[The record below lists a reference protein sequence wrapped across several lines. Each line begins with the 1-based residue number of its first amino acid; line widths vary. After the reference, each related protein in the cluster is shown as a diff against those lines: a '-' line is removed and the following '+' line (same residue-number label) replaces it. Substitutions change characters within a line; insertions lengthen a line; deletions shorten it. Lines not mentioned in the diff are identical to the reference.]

1 MTASA
6 TGDDA
11 TTGRPVVPNLEA
23 ILGREYPVLDHGFI
37 RVVDYM
43 GDDAAVVQAARV
55 SYGARTRRVREDRG
69 LIRYLMRHRH
79 TTPFEM
85 CSIKFHVKLPIFVAR
100 QWIRHRTASVN
111 EYSARYSVLDREF
124 YLPAPEDLAVQS
136 KSNAQGREESVSPDV
151 ADEIRRLLEQDA
163 RQAYSRYEWLLNEQ
177 PDGSPVDPDRP
188 GLARE
193 LARINL
199 PLSTYTQWYWK
210 VNLHNLLHFL
220 LLRADPHAQ
229 TEIRVYAEAML
240 GIVRRWVPVVAEAF
254 EDYRLGAAELSGPM
268 LTVVRAWLAGEQV
281 DREASGLGIREWRE
295 LHTLLGLELPET

>member
-1 MTASA
+1 VTASA